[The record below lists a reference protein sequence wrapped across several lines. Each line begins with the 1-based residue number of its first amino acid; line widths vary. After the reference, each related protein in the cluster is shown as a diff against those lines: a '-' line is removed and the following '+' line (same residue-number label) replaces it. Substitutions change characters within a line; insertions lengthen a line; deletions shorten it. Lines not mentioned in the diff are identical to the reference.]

1 MHELYELKETLCKNL
16 EEYGRKKDLKAGDLD
31 VIDKLSHSI
40 KNLDKVIEKYEEE
53 EYSGARGRGSNARRD
68 SRGRYSSEYSNAMG
82 MNRDGYSMRGDYSN
96 ERGGYSNERGGYSN
110 ERGGNYSNRSEY
122 SNRGGYSRN
131 SNMIMELREL
141 MEDAP
146 DERTRMEFDKFIRKM
161 ESM

>member
-68 SRGRYSSEYSNAMG
+68 SKGRYSSAMG
-82 MNRDGYSMRGDYSN
+82 MMDRDGYSMRGDYSN

-131 SNMIMELREL
+131 SDMIMELREL

>member
-16 EEYGRKKDLKAGDLD
+16 EEYGRKKELKAGDLD
-31 VIDKLSHSI
+31 VVDKLAHTI

-53 EYSGARGRGSNARRD
+53 DYSGARGRGSNAKRD
-68 SRGRYSSEYSNAMG
+68 SMGRYSSAMG
-82 MNRDGYSMRGDYSN
+82 MMDRDGYSMRGDYSN
-96 ERGGYSNERGGYSN
+96 ERGGYSNE
-110 ERGGNYSNRSEY
+110 
-122 SNRGGYSRN
+122 RGGYSRN

-146 DERTRMEFDKFIRKM
+146 DERTRMEFDKFIKKM

>member
-1 MHELYELKETLCKNL
+1 
-16 EEYGRKKDLKAGDLD
+16 
-31 VIDKLSHSI
+31 
-40 KNLDKVIEKYEEE
+40 
-53 EYSGARGRGSNARRD
+53 
-68 SRGRYSSEYSNAMG
+68 
-82 MNRDGYSMRGDYSN
+82 MRGDYSN

-146 DERTRMEFDKFIRKM
+146 DERTRMEFEKFIRKM
-161 ESM
+161 ENM

>member
-16 EEYGRKKDLKAGDLD
+16 EEYGKKNDLKAGDLD
-31 VIDKLSHSI
+31 VIDKLAHSI

-53 EYSGARGRGSNARRD
+53 EYSGARGRGSNAKRD

-82 MNRDGYSMRGDYSN
+82 MSRDGYSMRGDY
-96 ERGGYSNERGGYSN
+96 YNERGGYSN
-110 ERGGNYSNRSEY
+110 ERGGNYSNR
-122 SNRGGYSRN
+122 GGYSRN
-131 SNMIMELREL
+131 NNMIMELREL

>member
-68 SRGRYSSEYSNAMG
+68 SRGRYSSEYSNENYSNAMG
-82 MNRDGYSMRGDYSN
+82 MSRDGYSMRGDYSN
-96 ERGGYSNERGGYSN
+96 ERGGYSNERGGN
-110 ERGGNYSNRSEY
+110 Y

-131 SNMIMELREL
+131 NDMIMELREL

>member
-68 SRGRYSSEYSNAMG
+68 SRGRYSSAMG
-82 MNRDGYSMRGDYSN
+82 MMDRDGYSMRGDYSN

>member
-40 KNLDKVIEKYEEE
+40 KNLDKIIEKYEEE

-68 SRGRYSSEYSNAMG
+68 SRGRYSSAMG
-82 MNRDGYSMRGDYSN
+82 MMDRDGYSMRGDYSN

>member
-68 SRGRYSSEYSNAMG
+68 SRGRYSSAMG
-82 MNRDGYSMRGDYSN
+82 MMDRDGYSMRDN
-96 ERGGYSNERGGYSN
+96 MMRDGYSN
-110 ERGGNYSNRSEY
+110 ERGGNYSNRD
-122 SNRGGYSRN
+122 GYSRN
-131 SNMIMELREL
+131 NNMIMELREL

>member
-1 MHELYELKETLCKNL
+1 MHELMELKETLCKNL

-68 SRGRYSSEYSNAMG
+68 SRGRYSSAMG
-82 MNRDGYSMRGDYSN
+82 MMDRDGYSMRDN
-96 ERGGYSNERGGYSN
+96 MMRDGYSNMRDEYSN
-110 ERGGNYSNRSEY
+110 GREGNYSNRGEY

-146 DERTRMEFDKFIRKM
+146 DERTRMEFDKFIKKM

>member
-16 EEYGRKKDLKAGDLD
+16 EEYGRKKELKAGDLD
-31 VIDKLSHSI
+31 VVDKLAHTI
-40 KNLDKVIEKYEEE
+40 KNLNKVIENYEEE
-53 EYSGARGRGSNARRD
+53 DYSGARGRGSNAKRD
-68 SRGRYSSEYSNAMG
+68 SRGRYSSAMG
-82 MNRDGYSMRGDYSN
+82 MMDRDGYSMRDN
-96 ERGGYSNERGGYSN
+96 MMRDGYSNMRDEYSN
-110 ERGGNYSNRSEY
+110 GRDGNSMRGEY

-146 DERTRMEFDKFIRKM
+146 DERTRMEFDKFIKKM

>member
-68 SRGRYSSEYSNAMG
+68 SRGRYSSAMG
-82 MNRDGYSMRGDYSN
+82 MMDRDGYSMRGDYSN

-131 SNMIMELREL
+131 SDMIMELREL

>member
-53 EYSGARGRGSNARRD
+53 EYSGARGRGSNAKRD
-68 SRGRYSSEYSNAMG
+68 SMGRYSSAMG
-82 MNRDGYSMRGDYSN
+82 MMDRDGYSMRGDYSN

>member
-53 EYSGARGRGSNARRD
+53 EYSGARGRGSSARRD
-68 SRGRYSSEYSNAMG
+68 SRGRYSSAMG
-82 MNRDGYSMRGDYSN
+82 MMDRDGYSMRGDYSN

>member
-68 SRGRYSSEYSNAMG
+68 SRGRYSSAMG
-82 MNRDGYSMRGDYSN
+82 MMDRDGYSMRDN
-96 ERGGYSNERGGYSN
+96 MMRDGYSN
-110 ERGGNYSNRSEY
+110 ERGGNYSNRD
-122 SNRGGYSRN
+122 GYSRN
-131 SNMIMELREL
+131 NDMIMELREL

>member
-1 MHELYELKETLCKNL
+1 M
-16 EEYGRKKDLKAGDLD
+16 D

-53 EYSGARGRGSNARRD
+53 EYSGARGRGSNAKRD
-68 SRGRYSSEYSNAMG
+68 SMGRYSSAMG
-82 MNRDGYSMRGDYSN
+82 MMDRDGYSMRDN
-96 ERGGYSNERGGYSN
+96 MMRDGYSN
-110 ERGGNYSNRSEY
+110 ERGGNY

>member
-82 MNRDGYSMRGDYSN
+82 MSRDGYSMRGDYSN
-96 ERGGYSNERGGYSN
+96 ERGGYSNERD
-110 ERGGNYSNRSEY
+110 GNYSNRSEY